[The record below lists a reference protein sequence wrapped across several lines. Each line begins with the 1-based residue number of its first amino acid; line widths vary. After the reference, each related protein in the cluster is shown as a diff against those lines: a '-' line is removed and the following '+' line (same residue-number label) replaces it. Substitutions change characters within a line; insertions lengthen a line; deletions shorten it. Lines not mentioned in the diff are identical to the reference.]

1 MVRTAAD
8 LESVSL
14 AVFSAPGK
22 LIPGD
27 IRTPSCVVTS
37 AQCLCLASRPCLC
50 SHPAISIWPLVA
62 RSTPCVRPQHPTL
75 HRHSLIR

>member
-14 AVFSAPGK
+14 AVFSAPK
-22 LIPGD
+22 NLTPGD
-27 IRTPSCVVTS
+27 TRTPSCVVTS
-37 AQCLCLASRPCLC
+37 AKCLCLASRPCLC
-50 SHPAISIWPLVA
+50 SHPAISLCPLVA
-62 RSTPCVRPQHPTL
+62 RSTPLARPQHPNL